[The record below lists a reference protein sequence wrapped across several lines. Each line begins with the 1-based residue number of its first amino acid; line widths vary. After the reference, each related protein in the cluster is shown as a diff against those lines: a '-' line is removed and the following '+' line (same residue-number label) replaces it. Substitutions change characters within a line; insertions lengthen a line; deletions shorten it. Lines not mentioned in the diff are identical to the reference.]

1 MRTGIVIL
9 PEHRWWMAEH
19 KWKAA
24 EEYGFHHAWT
34 YDHMGWRSLVD
45 GPWFGAVPTLA
56 AAASVTGKIRLGTLV
71 ASPNF
76 RHPVPFAREL
86 LALDDLTDGRFTLG
100 VGAGGVGYDTE
111 VMGATALDNKQ
122 GERSRQRR
130 FEEFVASLDMLLAQE
145 RTTFSGEYY
154 EIRDAR
160 SAPGCVQRPRLPFV
174 VAANGPK
181 AMAVA
186 ARYGTG
192 WVTTGP
198 QTDDEAEWWR
208 GVARMAETFRE
219 VLAGIGRAKESIDF
233 HLNADSCPVY
243 SLTSVEHFR
252 DVAGKARALGFTDLI
267 AHWPRADGVYAGS
280 EAVLEQVVTDV
291 LPELVGS
298 DTP

>member
-56 AAASVTGKIRLGTLV
+56 AAAAVTERIRLGTLV

-76 RHPVPFAREL
+76 RHPVPFSREL
-86 LALDDLTDGRFTLG
+86 LALDDLSDGRFTLG

-111 VMGATALDNKQ
+111 VMGTTPP
-122 GERSRQRR
+122 RSRQGR
-130 FEEFVASLDMLLAQE
+130 FEEFVATLDMLLAQE

-186 ARYGTG
+186 AKYGTG

-198 QTDDEAEWWR
+198 ETDDETTWWR
-208 GVARMAETFRE
+208 GVARMTEQFGEA
-219 VLAGIGRAKESIDF
+219 LARIGRAKESIDF
-233 HLNADSCPVY
+233 HLNADSSPVY

-252 DVAGKARALGFTDLI
+252 DVAGRARALGFTDLVV
-267 AHWPRADGVYAGS
+267 HWPRADGVYAGS
-280 EAVLEQVVTDV
+280 EAVLERVVADV
-291 LPELVGS
+291 LPEFARSTSG
-298 DTP
+298 

>member
-56 AAASVTGKIRLGTLV
+56 AAAAATSRIRLGTYV

-76 RHPVPFAREL
+76 RHPVPFARDL
-86 LALDDLTDGRFTLG
+86 LALDDQSDGRFTLG
-100 VGAGGVGYDTE
+100 VGAGGSGYDTQ
-111 VMGATALDNKQ
+111 VMGN
-122 GERSRQRR
+122 EPPRSRQHR
-130 FEEFVASLDMLLAQE
+130 FEEFVGALDLLLSQD
-145 RTTFSGEYY
+145 RTSFSGDYY
-154 EIRDAR
+154 EIHDAR
-160 SAPGCVQRPRLPFV
+160 GHPGCVQRPRLPFV

-181 AMAVA
+181 AMGVA
-186 ARYGTG
+186 AKYGTG

-198 QTDDEAEWWR
+198 ETEDEGAWWR
-208 GVARMAETFRE
+208 GVADITERFRE
-219 VLAGIGRAKESIDF
+219 VLAGIGRAKESVDF

-243 SLTSVEHFR
+243 SLSSVEHFR
-252 DVAGKARALGFTDLI
+252 DVAGRARELGFTDLNV
-267 AHWPRADGVYAGS
+267 HWPRSEGVYAGS
-280 EAVLEQVVTDV
+280 EAVLERVASDV
-291 LPELVGS
+291 LPELVGG
-298 DTP
+298 

>member
-34 YDHMGWRSLVD
+34 YDHLGWRSLVD

-86 LALDDLTDGRFTLG
+86 LALDDLSDGRFTLG

-111 VMGATALDNKQ
+111 VMGATPARGRQ
-122 GERSRQRR
+122 GR
-130 FEEFVASLDMLLAQE
+130 FEEFVTALDLLLTRE
-145 RTTFSGEYY
+145 RTTFSGEHY
-154 EIRDAR
+154 EIREAR
-160 SAPGCVQRPRLPFV
+160 GAPGCVQRPRVPFV

-181 AMAVA
+181 AMGVA

-198 QTDDEAEWWR
+198 ETDDEAAWWR
-208 GVARMAETFRE
+208 GVAGMAERFRE
-219 VLAGIGRAKESIDF
+219 VLDGIGRAKESIDF

-243 SLTSVEHFR
+243 SLSGVEHFR
-252 DVAGKARALGFTDLI
+252 DVAGRAGELGFTDLVV
-267 AHWPRADGVYAGS
+267 HWPRADGVYAGS
-280 EAVLEQVVTDV
+280 ESVLEQVAADV
-291 LPELVGS
+291 LPELVG
-298 DTP
+298 

>member
-1 MRTGIVIL
+1 
-9 PEHRWWMAEH
+9 MAEH

-34 YDHMGWRSLVD
+34 YDHLGWRSLVD

-56 AAASVTGKIRLGTLV
+56 AAAAATGTIRLGTLV

-76 RHPVPFAREL
+76 RHPVPFSREL
-86 LALDDLTDGRFTLG
+86 LALDDLSDGRFTLG

-111 VMGATALDNKQ
+111 VMGATSPDGKQ
-122 GERSRQRR
+122 GARSRQGR
-130 FEEFVASLDMLLAQE
+130 FEEFVAALDLLLAQD
-145 RTTFSGEYY
+145 RTTFSGDYY

-174 VAANGPK
+174 VAANGPR

-186 ARYGTG
+186 AKYGTG

-198 QTDDEAEWWR
+198 ETEDEDEWWD
-208 GVARMAETFRE
+208 GVAATAARFRE
-219 VLAGIGRAKESIDF
+219 VLAGIGRAKGSIDF

-243 SLTSVEHFR
+243 SLTSVERFR
-252 DVAGKARALGFTDLI
+252 EVAGRARGLGFTDLVV
-267 AHWPRADGVYAGS
+267 HWPRADGVYAGS
-280 EAVLEQVVTDV
+280 EAVLERVAADV
-291 LPELVGS
+291 LPELVGG
-298 DTP
+298 

>member
-56 AAASVTGKIRLGTLV
+56 AAASATSTIRLGTLV

-76 RHPVPFAREL
+76 RHPVPFSREL
-86 LALDDLTDGRFTLG
+86 LALDDLSDGRFTLG

-111 VMGATALDNKQ
+111 VMGATSFGTKR
-122 GERSRQRR
+122 GTPSRQGR
-130 FEEFVASLDMLLAQE
+130 FEEFVAALDLLLAQE
-145 RTTFSGEYY
+145 RTTFSGEHY

-186 ARYGTG
+186 AKYGTG

-198 QTDDEAEWWR
+198 ETDDETAWWD
-208 GVARMAETFRE
+208 GVAAMAARFRE

-252 DVAGKARALGFTDLI
+252 EVAGRARGLGFTDLVV
-267 AHWPRADGVYAGS
+267 HWPRADGVYAGS
-280 EAVLEQVVTDV
+280 EAVLERVAADV
-291 LPELVGS
+291 LPELVG
-298 DTP
+298 

>member
-34 YDHMGWRSLVD
+34 YDHIGWRTLVD

-56 AAASVTGKIRLGTLV
+56 AAASATRKIRLGTLV

-76 RHPVPFAREL
+76 RHPVPFARDL
-86 LALDDLTDGRFTLG
+86 LALDDLSDGRFTLG

-111 VMGATALDNKQ
+111 VMGDTPVRGRHA
-122 GERSRQRR
+122 R
-130 FEEFVASLDMLLAQE
+130 FAEFVAALDRLLTQE
-145 RTTFSGEYY
+145 RTTFSGEHY
-154 EIRDAR
+154 EIREAR

-174 VAANGPK
+174 VAADGPK
-181 AMAVA
+181 AMDVA

-198 QTDDEAEWWR
+198 RVEDEEQWWD
-208 GVARMAETFRE
+208 GVARTAERFRE

-233 HLNADSCPVY
+233 HLHADSCPVY
-243 SLTSVEHFR
+243 SLTGVERFR
-252 DVAGKARALGFTDLI
+252 EVAGRAKELGFTDLVV
-267 AHWPRADGVYAGS
+267 AWPRADGVFAGS
-280 EAVLEQVVTDV
+280 ESVLERVAADV
-291 LPELVGS
+291 IPELVGG
-298 DTP
+298 

>member
-34 YDHMGWRSLVD
+34 YDHLGWRSLVD

-56 AAASVTGKIRLGTLV
+56 AAASVTGTIRLGTLV

-86 LALDDLTDGRFTLG
+86 LALDDLSDGRFTLG

-111 VMGATALDNKQ
+111 VMGATQ
-122 GERSRQRR
+122 GSRQGR
-130 FEEFVASLDMLLAQE
+130 FEEFVTALDLLLTQD
-145 RTTFSGEYY
+145 RTTFGGEYY

-160 SAPGCVQRPRLPFV
+160 GAPGCVQRPRLPFV

-181 AMAVA
+181 AMGVA

-198 QTDDEAEWWR
+198 ETDDEAAWWD
-208 GVARMAETFRE
+208 GVAAMAARFRE

-243 SLTSVEHFR
+243 SLTSVERFR
-252 DVAGKARALGFTDLI
+252 EVAGRARELGFTDLVV
-267 AHWPRADGVYAGS
+267 HWPRADGVYAGS
-280 EAVLEQVVTDV
+280 EAVLERVAADV
-291 LPELVGS
+291 LPELVGG
-298 DTP
+298 

>member
-56 AAASVTGKIRLGTLV
+56 AAAAATSTIRLGTLV

-76 RHPVPFAREL
+76 RHPVPFSREL
-86 LALDDLTDGRFTLG
+86 LALDDLSDGRFTLG

-111 VMGATALDNKQ
+111 VMGTTPP
-122 GERSRQRR
+122 RSRQAR
-130 FEEFVASLDMLLAQE
+130 FEEFVAALDMLLAQE

-186 ARYGTG
+186 AKYGTG

-198 QTDDEAEWWR
+198 DTDDEAAWWR
-208 GVARMAETFRE
+208 GVARMTEQFGEA
-219 VLAGIGRAKESIDF
+219 LAGIGRAKESTDF
-233 HLNADSCPVY
+233 HLNADSSPVY

-252 DVAGKARALGFTDLI
+252 DVAGRARSLGFTDLVV
-267 AHWPRADGVYAGS
+267 HWPRADGVYAGS
-280 EAVLEQVVTDV
+280 EAVLERVAADV

-298 DTP
+298 RQG

>member
-1 MRTGIVIL
+1 
-9 PEHRWWMAEH
+9 MAEH

-56 AAASVTGKIRLGTLV
+56 AAAAATATIRLGTLV

-86 LALDDLTDGRFTLG
+86 LALDDLSDGRFTLG

-111 VMGATALDNKQ
+111 VMGATAFDTKQ
-122 GERSRQRR
+122 GTRSRQGR
-130 FEEFVASLDMLLAQE
+130 FEEFVAALDMLLAQE

-186 ARYGTG
+186 AKYGTG

-198 QTDDEAEWWR
+198 ETDDEAAWWD
-208 GVARMAETFRE
+208 GVAAMAARFRE

-243 SLTSVEHFR
+243 SLTSVERFR
-252 DVAGKARALGFTDLI
+252 EVAGRARALGFTDLVV
-267 AHWPRADGVYAGS
+267 HWPRADGVYAGS
-280 EAVLEQVVTDV
+280 EAVLERVAADV
-291 LPELVGS
+291 LPELVGG
-298 DTP
+298 

>member
-56 AAASVTGKIRLGTLV
+56 AAAGVTERIRLGTLV

-100 VGAGGVGYDTE
+100 VGAGGKGYDTQ
-111 VMGATALDNKQ
+111 VMGGPPA
-122 GERSRQRR
+122 GSRQGR
-130 FEEFVASLDMLLAQE
+130 FEEFVTALDLLLTRE
-145 RTTFSGEYY
+145 RTTFDGEHYR
-154 EIRDAR
+154 IRDAR
-160 SAPGCVQRPRLPFV
+160 SAPGCVQQPRLPFV

-186 ARYGTG
+186 AKYGTG

-198 QTDDEAEWWR
+198 EADDEATWWR
-208 GVARMAETFRE
+208 GVAELTLLFRE
-219 VLAGIGRAKESIDF
+219 ELDRIGRAKGTVDF
-233 HLNADSCPVY
+233 HLNADSCPVF

-252 DVAGKARALGFTDLI
+252 DVAGRARELGFTDLVV
-267 AHWPRADGVYAGS
+267 HWPRADGVYAGS
-280 EAVLEQVVTDV
+280 EAVLERVAADV
-291 LPELVGS
+291 LPELVKG
-298 DTP
+298 

>member
-19 KWKAA
+19 QWKAA

-34 YDHMGWRSLVD
+34 YDHLGWRSLVD

-56 AAASVTGKIRLGTLV
+56 AAAGVTERIRLGTLV

-100 VGAGGVGYDTE
+100 VGAGGGGYDTG
-111 VMGATALDNKQ
+111 VMGTTPP
-122 GERSRQRR
+122 RSRQGR
-130 FEEFVASLDMLLAQE
+130 FEEFVAALDMLLAQE

-154 EIRDAR
+154 QVRDAR

-186 ARYGTG
+186 AKYGTG

-198 QTDDEAEWWR
+198 ETDDETAWWR
-208 GVARMAETFRE
+208 GVARMAEQFE
-219 VLAGIGRAKESIDF
+219 GALAAIGRVKRSIDF

-243 SLTSVEHFR
+243 SLSSVEHFR
-252 DVAGKARALGFTDLI
+252 DVAGRARALGFTDLVV
-267 AHWPRADGVYAGS
+267 HWPRADGVYAGS
-280 EAVLEQVVTDV
+280 EAVLERVAADV

-298 DTP
+298 

>member
-34 YDHMGWRSLVD
+34 YDHLGWRSLVD

-56 AAASVTGKIRLGTLV
+56 AAAAATGTIRLGTLV

-76 RHPVPFAREL
+76 RHPVPFSREL
-86 LALDDLTDGRFTLG
+86 LALDDLSDGRFTLG

-111 VMGATALDNKQ
+111 VMGDTSP
-122 GERSRQRR
+122 RSRQGR
-130 FEEFVASLDMLLAQE
+130 FEEFVAALDMLLAQD
-145 RTTFSGEYY
+145 RTTFSGDYY

-174 VAANGPK
+174 VAANGPR

-186 ARYGTG
+186 AKYGTG

-198 QTDDEAEWWR
+198 ETEDEDEWWD
-208 GVARMAETFRE
+208 GVAAMTARFRE

-243 SLTSVEHFR
+243 SLTSVERFR
-252 DVAGKARALGFTDLI
+252 EVAGRARGLGFTDLVV
-267 AHWPRADGVYAGS
+267 HWPRADGVYAGS
-280 EAVLEQVVTDV
+280 EAVLERVAADV
-291 LPELVGS
+291 LPELVGG
-298 DTP
+298 

>member
-19 KWKAA
+19 RWKAA

-56 AAASVTGKIRLGTLV
+56 AAAAATSRIRLGTYV

-76 RHPVPFAREL
+76 RHPVPFARDL
-86 LALDDLTDGRFTLG
+86 LALDDQSDGRFTLG
-100 VGAGGVGYDTE
+100 VGAGGAGYDTQ
-111 VMGATALDNKQ
+111 VMGN
-122 GERSRQRR
+122 EPPRSRQRR
-130 FEEFVASLDMLLAQE
+130 FEEFVAALDLLLSQD

-160 SAPGCVQRPRLPFV
+160 GYPGCVQRPRLPFV

-181 AMAVA
+181 AMGVA

-198 QTDDEAEWWR
+198 ETEDEDAWWR
-208 GVARMAETFRE
+208 GVAGITERFRE
-219 VLAGIGRAKESIDF
+219 VLDGIGRAKESVDF

-252 DVAGKARALGFTDLI
+252 DVVGRARELGFTDL
-267 AHWPRADGVYAGS
+267 AVHWPRSEGVYAGS
-280 EAVLEQVVTDV
+280 ESVLERVAADV
-291 LPELVGS
+291 LPELVSG
-298 DTP
+298 

>member
-1 MRTGIVIL
+1 
-9 PEHRWWMAEH
+9 MAEH

-34 YDHMGWRSLVD
+34 YDHLGWRSLVD

-56 AAASVTGKIRLGTLV
+56 AAAAATGTIRLGTLV

-76 RHPVPFAREL
+76 RHPVPFSREL
-86 LALDDLTDGRFTLG
+86 LALDDLSDGRFTLG

-111 VMGATALDNKQ
+111 VMGDTSP
-122 GERSRQRR
+122 RSRQGR
-130 FEEFVASLDMLLAQE
+130 FEEFVAALDMLLAQD
-145 RTTFSGEYY
+145 RTTFSGDYY

-174 VAANGPK
+174 VAANGPR

-186 ARYGTG
+186 AKYGTG

-198 QTDDEAEWWR
+198 ETEDEDEWWD
-208 GVARMAETFRE
+208 GVAAMTARFRE

-243 SLTSVEHFR
+243 SLTSVERFR
-252 DVAGKARALGFTDLI
+252 EVAGRARGLGFTDLVV
-267 AHWPRADGVYAGS
+267 HWPRADGVYAGS
-280 EAVLEQVVTDV
+280 EAVLERVAADV
-291 LPELVGS
+291 LPELVGG
-298 DTP
+298 

>member
-1 MRTGIVIL
+1 
-9 PEHRWWMAEH
+9 MAEH

-56 AAASVTGKIRLGTLV
+56 AAAAATSTIRLGTLV

-76 RHPVPFAREL
+76 RHPVPFSREL
-86 LALDDLTDGRFTLG
+86 LALDDLSDGRFTLG

-111 VMGATALDNKQ
+111 VMGTTPP
-122 GERSRQRR
+122 RSRQGR
-130 FEEFVASLDMLLAQE
+130 FEEFVAALDLLLAQE
-145 RTTFSGEYY
+145 RTTFSGDYY

-181 AMAVA
+181 AMGVA
-186 ARYGTG
+186 AKYGTG

-198 QTDDEAEWWR
+198 ETDDEAEWWD
-208 GVARMAETFRE
+208 GVAAMTARFRE

-243 SLTSVEHFR
+243 SLTSVDRFR
-252 DVAGKARALGFTDLI
+252 EVAGRARELGFTDLVV
-267 AHWPRADGVYAGS
+267 HWPRADGVYAGS
-280 EAVLEQVVTDV
+280 EAVLERVAADV
-291 LPELVGS
+291 LPELVG
-298 DTP
+298 

>member
-34 YDHMGWRSLVD
+34 YDHLGWRSLVD

-56 AAASVTGKIRLGTLV
+56 AAAAVTSTIRLGTFV

-76 RHPVPFAREL
+76 RHPVPFARDL
-86 LALDDLTDGRFTLG
+86 LALDDLSDGRFTLG
-100 VGAGGVGYDTE
+100 VGAGGVGYDTQ
-111 VMGATALDNKQ
+111 VMGDTSPR
-122 GERSRQRR
+122 GRQRR
-130 FEEFVASLDMLLAQE
+130 FEEFVTALDLLLTRE
-145 RTTFSGEYY
+145 RTTFGGEHY

-160 SAPGCVQRPRLPFV
+160 SAPGCVQRPRLPFL

-198 QTDDEAEWWR
+198 DTDDEAAWWA
-208 GVARMAETFRE
+208 GVAQLVERFRE
-219 VLAGIGRAKESIDF
+219 VLDGIDREKASIDF

-252 DVAGKARALGFTDLI
+252 DVAGRARELGFTDLVT
-267 AHWPRADGVYAGS
+267 HWPRADGVYAGS
-280 EAVLEQVVTDV
+280 EAVLERVAADV
-291 LPELVGS
+291 LPELVGR
-298 DTP
+298 

>member
-34 YDHMGWRSLVD
+34 YDHLGWRSLVD

-56 AAASVTGKIRLGTLV
+56 AAASVTGKIRLGTFV

-86 LALDDLTDGRFTLG
+86 LALDDLSDGRFTLG
-100 VGAGGVGYDTE
+100 VGAGGVGYDTQ
-111 VMGATALDNKQ
+111 VMGDTSRRGRQ
-122 GERSRQRR
+122 GR
-130 FEEFVASLDMLLAQE
+130 FEEFVTALDLLLTQD
-145 RTTFSGEYY
+145 RTTFSGEHY

-160 SAPGCVQRPRLPFV
+160 NAPGCVQRPRLPFV

-181 AMAVA
+181 AMGVA

-198 QTDDEAEWWR
+198 DTDDDEEWWA
-208 GVARMAETFRE
+208 GVAAITATFRE
-219 VLAGIGRAKESIDF
+219 VLAGIGREKATIDF

-243 SLTSVEHFR
+243 SLTSVERFR
-252 DVAGKARALGFTDLI
+252 EVVGRARELGFTDL
-267 AHWPRADGVYAGS
+267 AVHWPRADGVYAGS
-280 EAVLEQVVTDV
+280 EAVLERVAADV
-291 LPELVGS
+291 LPGLVGR
-298 DTP
+298 

>member
-1 MRTGIVIL
+1 VRTGIVIL

-56 AAASVTGKIRLGTLV
+56 AAAAVTGRIRLGTLV

-100 VGAGGVGYDTE
+100 VGAGGVGYDTD
-111 VMGATALDNKQ
+111 VMGIAAP
-122 GERSRQRR
+122 RSRQGR
-130 FEEFVASLDMLLAQE
+130 FEEFVTALDLLLTRD
-145 RTTFSGEYY
+145 RTTFGGEYY
-154 EIRDAR
+154 EVRDAR
-160 SAPGCVQRPRLPFV
+160 GAPGCVQRPRLPFV

-186 ARYGTG
+186 AKYGTG

-198 QTDDEAEWWR
+198 ETDDEAAWWR
-208 GVARMAETFRE
+208 GVAGLADRFRE
-219 VLAGIGRAKESIDF
+219 VLAGIGRAKESVDF

-252 DVAGKARALGFTDLI
+252 DVAGRARELGFTDLVV
-267 AHWPRADGVYAGS
+267 HWPRADGVYAGS
-280 EAVLEQVVTDV
+280 EAVLERVAADV

-298 DTP
+298 TSG